1 MLNGLKAAALSP
13 SPVKLE
19 MQLTDA
25 FRSQSLFIPIGGLW
39 GNGAVHSSCPRQITS
54 FSLALRW
61 VHFLDILQ
69 PRNTV
74 TTFFL
79 VTFSLKV
86 FVTCVAVWNGVFPI
100 ALNVALLYL
109 ASPSVLVNMLASPHF
124 SLKSWMSCL
133 FSSYCVCIQVYW
145 MLVANANSMFV

>member
-1 MLNGLKAAALSP
+1 MVWKQRHYPHHRWNWKCSSPMHFAANHYSSP
-13 SPVKLE
+13 LVVS
-19 MQLTDA
+19 
-25 FRSQSLFIPIGGLW
+25 G

-133 FSSYCVCIQVYW
+133 FSSYCVCLQVYW
-145 MLVANANSMFV
+145 MLVPNANSMFV